1 MRIKSTLAALGLL
14 AAGLVVPQT
23 TATAAPTTGEIAKAG
38 TCSMVMPARFSIRA
52 AVTNFTIPLAQN
64 CRTAGMY
71 FAAWDG
77 STTGSTYGEYL
88 FFDTPAY
95 SDKITMYAL
104 QTPIGRT
111 TWVGT
116 GSSDNDGNDL
126 TLTGATS
133 YTKYGSSATIIGGRK
148 GTKTALVAT
157 VGYYNPKLNQYVRWP
172 NKAVTFQY
180 HEKGSTVWK
189 FLKSVTTN
197 KTGQAAYTYYPNKTR
212 TYRAYVPQNATL
224 WDYYTVAIS
233 R

>member
-23 TATAAPTTGEIAKAG
+23 TAMAAPTTGEHATAG
-38 TCSMVMPARFSIRA
+38 TCSMVMPARFTIRA
-52 AVTNFTIPLAQN
+52 AVTNFTVPLAQN
-64 CRTAGMY
+64 CRTARMLS
-71 FAAWDG
+71 ADWVG
-77 STTGSTYGEYL
+77 STTGSTDKQFL
-88 FFDTPAY
+88 FFDDATYTARF
-95 SDKITMYAL
+95 TFYAPYDAL
-104 QTPIGRT
+104 GRT
-111 TWVGT
+111 SWVGT
-116 GSSDNDGNDL
+116 GAYDQDFADIAQTN
-126 TLTGATS
+126 ATS

-148 GTKTALVAT
+148 ATKTALVAT

-172 NKAVTFQY
+172 NKPITFQY

-212 TYRAYVPQNATL
+212 SYRAYVPQNATL

>member
-1 MRIKSTLAALGLL
+1 
-14 AAGLVVPQT
+14 
-23 TATAAPTTGEIAKAG
+23 
-38 TCSMVMPARFSIRA
+38 MPARFSIRA

-64 CRTAGMY
+64 CRTAGMSG
-71 FAAWDG
+71 AIWDG
-77 STTGSTYGEYL
+77 STTGSTWPELLTYG
-88 FFDTPAY
+88 PAY
-95 SDKITMYAL
+95 SDTLTMYANL
-104 QTPIGRT
+104 TPVGRT
-111 TWVGT
+111 TWIGT
-116 GSSDNDGNDL
+116 GAYDQDFNDIAQTN
-126 TLTGATS
+126 ATS

-148 GTKTALVAT
+148 ATKTALVAT

-172 NKAVTFQY
+172 NKPVTFQY